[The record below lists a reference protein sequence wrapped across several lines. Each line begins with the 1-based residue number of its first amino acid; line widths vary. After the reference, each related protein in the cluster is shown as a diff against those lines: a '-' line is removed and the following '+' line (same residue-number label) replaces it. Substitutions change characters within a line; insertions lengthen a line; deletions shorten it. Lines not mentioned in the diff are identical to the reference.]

1 MDDFARLAKAYVSQM
16 MQMGERKVF
25 LEGPLRGKSGIGSL
39 REEVMSC
46 RKCPLHNSKKNYV
59 FGEGNPQAELMFVG
73 EAPGREEDLKG
84 RPFVGAAGELLTK
97 MIGAMGLK
105 RSDVYI
111 ANVLKCRPPGNRD
124 PLRSEVDACREYLL
138 RQIDLIQPR
147 VICGL
152 GSHASKTLLDTTSP
166 ISSLRGRTHRL
177 GSAVFVPTYHPAAL
191 LRNPGWK
198 RSAWDDLKQVLQLLQ
213 EGSGKGT
220 RVSGGRAQDGS
231 GH

>member
-1 MDDFARLAKAYVSQM
+1 MEDFARLARTYVSQM
-16 MQMGERKVF
+16 MEMGERFVL
-25 LEGPLRGKSGIGSL
+25 LEKSARKASGIGTL
-39 REEVMSC
+39 EDEVMSC
-46 RKCPLHNSKKNYV
+46 KKCLLHNSKKNYV
-59 FGEGNPQAELMFVG
+59 FGEGNPRADLMFVG

-124 PLRSEVDACREYLL
+124 PLRSEVDACRGYLL
-138 RQIDLIQPR
+138 RQIELVRPK

-166 ISSLRGRTHRL
+166 ISSLRGKSHRL
-177 GSAVFVPTYHPAAL
+177 GSATFVPTYHPAAL

-198 RSAWDDLKQVLQLLQ
+198 RPAWDDLKQVLRLLDL
-213 EGSGKGT
+213 EPKG
-220 RVSGGRAQDGS
+220 D
-231 GH
+231 